1 MLKRK
6 ICFVLVFVLL
16 FIPNILSAEQILTAV
31 KIDGGPLIDGS
42 GNDSFWDQAQALITH
57 DNVADIDVSIKSVYN
72 NKNIYFLVSYPD
84 PDESRSHKPWIWSK
98 NKEMYE
104 MGPHREDTFVL
115 KWATINE
122 TSDLSVQSDAPYTA
136 DLWFWKACRTDPAG
150 YADDKIQILGAGWTK
165 KSNEIITKAGNTM
178 YLQRL
183 ADKGKPAYRSKI
195 ELDYQGDDIPQF
207 EKQTPLGSRADIRA
221 KGVWHNGNWTIEFAR
236 SLNTG
241 QPDDVQFDCT
251 KKYFFGA
258 SRFEIAGRKP
268 NPKLTQPLY
277 GSGDVSEALYLVF
290 EK

>member
-1 MLKRK
+1 MLTRK
-6 ICFVLVFVLL
+6 ICFALVFVVA

-31 KIDGGPLIDGS
+31 KIDGSPIIDGA
-42 GNDSFWDQAQALITH
+42 GDDSFWDQAQALITR
-57 DNVADIDVSIKSVYN
+57 DKVADIDLSIKCVYSSTD
-72 NKNIYFLVSYPD
+72 IYFLVSYPD
-84 PDESRSHKPWIWSK
+84 PDESRSHKPWIWNK
-98 NKEMYE
+98 NKEIYV

-115 KWATINE
+115 KWATVNE
-122 TSDLSVQSDAPYTA
+122 TSDLSVQADVPYAA

-150 YADDKIQILGAGWTK
+150 YADDKIQIIGTGWTK
-165 KSNEIITKAGNTM
+165 KSNKIITKSGKTM

-183 ADKGKPAYRSKI
+183 ADKGKPAYRSQIK
-195 ELDYQGDDIPQF
+195 LDYQGDDIPQYA
-207 EKQTPLGSRADIRA
+207 KQTPSGSRADIRA
-221 KGVWHNGNWTIEFAR
+221 KGVWRNGNWTIEFAR

-241 QPDDVQFDCT
+241 QPDDVQFDST

-290 EK
+290 AK